1 MRGTRIITAMCAVI
15 IWRKDDT
22 HKQLLDGF
30 EGGQL
35 GEFLFSSGK
44 VAVCDVKLP
53 SGERKQCNSL
63 PEFNNLIIGYMK

>member
-1 MRGTRIITAMCAVI
+1 
-15 IWRKDDT
+15 
-22 HKQLLDGF
+22 LDGF